1 LQFNHEA
8 IGPSLVWDSSSTM
21 SRKAYVRSS
30 VAGTCYSLIRWGVCD
45 PPMMSSLCLGV
56 DGGNFVALRAVV
68 VSTTKNLLSKG
79 SRILEVGRH
88 FCKVYGWDSYRGRA
102 SVYHSTVHRRSWR
115 CCCSHGRGQ
124 VCIRVIEANNCATNR
139 TVAATN
145 TSQSDGDPT
154 TATCNGGPAYSKAF
168 SVNCSIG

>member
-1 LQFNHEA
+1 MQFNHGA

-45 PPMMSSLCLGV
+45 PLRMSSLCLGV
-56 DGGNFVALRAVV
+56 DGGNFVAPKAVV

-102 SVYHSTVHRRSWR
+102 SVYHSTVHKRSWR

-124 VCIRVIEANNCATNR
+124 VCIRVIEANNCVTNR

-145 TSQSDGDPT
+145 MNQSDGDPT
-154 TATCNGGPAYSKAF
+154 TATYNGGPAYSKAS
-168 SVNCSIG
+168 SVNCSTG